1 MLRSQWPLSD
11 DHYYT
16 LKRYEAFQAAAEYV
30 ARAFEGQP
38 SVRRVALFGSVAS
51 TPTVETSRRRN
62 VHLHEPKD
70 TDLAVWLDPVTGL
83 NELRKLSANVL
94 QRLWQEKELGVAHHQ
109 VDIFLFDATGTYIG
123 RLCHFNECP
132 KHKPECRV
140 HRCGRSRAGGCA
152 ARSGGEIPSR
162 VASSCTAGR
171 GARSPSTET

>member
-1 MLRSQWPLSD
+1 MLRSQWPLKD
-11 DHYYT
+11 DDYYT
-16 LKRYEAFQAAAEYV
+16 LKRYEAFQAAAEYI
-30 ARAFEGQP
+30 ARAFAGQP

-51 TPTVETSRRRN
+51 APTVETRRRRS

-83 NELRKLSANVL
+83 NELRKLSAKAL

-140 HRCGRSRAGGCA
+140 HRCGEVPFLQQHEDFTFHSAEALR
-152 ARSGGEIPSR
+152 P
-162 VASSCTAGR
+162 GR
-171 GARSPSTET
+171 IHVLFERH